1 MAKAE
6 IKKVKAFPFPVT
18 VKVAGH
24 IVTGQVVKM
33 STNGLMV
40 ETTSA
45 LISVGDTVEAEFILP
60 VMKDAVMCTG
70 LVVKLFNQLTGAG
83 GLRIAE
89 IHFKIIPDAARGKIS
104 DYLAAAGARQ

>member
-1 MAKAE
+1 MSRTE
-6 IKKVKAFPFPVT
+6 VKKVKAFPFPVT
-18 VKVAGH
+18 VKVTTH
-24 IVTGQVVKM
+24 VVSGQVVKM
-33 STNGLMV
+33 SQTGIMV

-45 LISVGDTVEAEFILP
+45 LLSVGDTIEAEFVLP
-60 VMKDAVMCTG
+60 VMKDAIHCTG

-104 DYLAAAGARQ
+104 DYLAAAGAKA